1 MILRL
6 GKENVREFVYW
17 PNHRGFLVAKIC
29 GFFYWSKSERVFYWP
44 KMSNQ
49 RRFSVLTK
57 IREVLAARLGL
68 QLTADLRRQ
77 RNAIQVPYTNKQTN
91 KTQVQQQ
98 TNNKGLNHL
107 LERILK

>member
-1 MILRL
+1 MSESFFL
-6 GKENVREFVYW
+6 GQITEVFYIGQNLWFFLLVKIRE
-17 PNHRGFLVAKIC
+17 GF
-29 GFFYWSKSERVFYWP
+29 FYWP

-107 LERILK
+107 LERIFK